1 MDIGQVKG
9 GPKGYKGGK
18 GPKGPKG
25 SKGQKGNDSKGK
37 YGKAGGKE
45 SKGYSQN
52 YNNAKG
58 DRNPG
63 KGGKGD
69 RKGKNNAPKGGNLS
83 SNTTCHNCG
92 RPGHYARDCWRP
104 RVNQVEQSQGQPGP
118 QPSGASV
125 SGTTTSAGPSYS
137 SAPSQASTAVRRVI
151 ADPFVM
157 DMSQLDLSGDDPFVR
172 MIHAQHFRLDAT
184 DGDSDW
190 VVIGCSNR
198 THEQH
203 VRALT
208 RTSDTCSVIIDSGAD
223 VSCIPLSFASCG
235 VSSPGDCVMHVRDA
249 QGGSMQVKDERIVD
263 FVLQSPSHG
272 HVTIRERCI
281 VADVLQPLISMGRLI
296 KQGWFPCQ
304 NAQGFWL
311 NHDASGAD
319 VPMTFRGMSLGVDAE
334 IRRVEKAESPSS
346 CVQACDPQSSHVQS
360 KGPQVQACDPQS
372 SHVQSKGPQVQ
383 SCDPQ
388 SSHVQSKGPQ
398 CQPDDTHVRV
408 LQRAVL
414 GPELSNLHFGWQILT
429 SGNLCWRGRSSR
441 MLDPSFM
448 VDRSWPL
455 RSTLMRRSE
464 TSAWFLIEHCESWL
478 EMEDL
483 EDDIPGGGE
492 AELIVCMH
500 VSKEPMSSLGVE
512 NLTESLVEDVVPS
525 PKTPELPYDED
536 ELFDYEPSPV
546 DEPDASVIIREEP
559 ASRGALPDMEEPLSN
574 PVAVPADTL
583 TLDGVVLNCE
593 SSIGALKAACTK
605 LGLRTSGSKTRL
617 FQRIKGYLEKQKL
630 SLASDIARD
639 ASEGAA
645 RLPHMQSIPDVPS
658 REQQLIHE
666 LTHTPY
672 AAWCSHCITMRSVP
686 DRSEATN
693 AAPRDLPSV
702 SFDFC
707 YTGFSPSSNELEP
720 VAGEPS
726 SSAKDLLCC
735 LIAHDSAT
743 GAITAIPCES
753 KGSTRYLG
761 VELMRF
767 IQSLGHATVE
777 LRCDA
782 EPATL
787 SLQRAV
793 VNARQRLGLKTVE
806 RNPPVGHHQA
816 NGYVE
821 KAVDLIRRLACTLL
835 DMVRHKTGCKI
846 DVVHPLFA
854 WSFVHAAWVRN
865 RFAVAGGLTA
875 YERTCNAAYTGKL
888 VAYGEPVFAQVH
900 AKKKGDPKWL
910 KAIFLT
916 KTSLN
921 DMYVVASKGG
931 VRVTRS
937 VRRTGHEWKH
947 DAALYADIKGF
958 PWNYSSGVIGTKM
971 VPPAKTRKA
980 LPAPSSPQDVAA
992 SDPPETPV
1000 PMGLT
1005 PAMGSEVGPN
1015 LGTPAEALP
1024 PTPVGG
1030 SVDPEAPKVPFSR
1043 PPPPS
1048 SRVPESVPTP
1058 GPELPNPSQRPHVP
1072 PATPVEDLLPLTSP
1086 VVPSGTAMETD
1097 EASDVLEERASKVP
1111 RIRTVSFGNK
1121 DYDLN
1126 DEPFEFVDA
1135 DWSDFE
1141 FVDPDYDK
1149 CSSTEPDSA
1158 MKDEAGQSVDAS
1170 ALWFPDNGCEP
1181 KLSESDLFEL
1191 DRIADAV
1198 EVNRLIQKG
1207 VLRPSSE
1214 KDNVS
1219 SMKSLSTKMVRTW
1232 RQKKRNGMSQY
1243 LRRSRLVAREYKWLE
1258 EKQGL
1263 FSPSTTTNMVK
1274 LIPILFLL
1282 WRATRQ
1288 EQYAICA
1295 IDVKD
1300 AYLEVPQEEPV
1311 VADLPKDCML
1321 QGQYVFE
1328 KCVPG
1333 QRDGAQRW
1341 FGYFV
1346 QFLTDKFDALE
1357 SCVENPAIMRVPEG
1371 PMIMHVDDGL
1381 TLAPLTWLKQK
1392 YIPTLPSRFEISVE
1406 IAYKNGDVFSFLK
1419 RKHTILES
1427 GILVEASSSYIRH
1440 MAEVLDVK
1448 HGSKHN
1454 TPYLPELIR
1463 EDVSGPLDP
1472 VRAGKFRSALGIAL
1486 YLSSDRIDICYSV
1499 RLLAGFMSNPTEQAW
1514 KGLIRLAKYLLNTAE
1529 YATLLSPKLPGSTVF
1544 REANHDDMPNRIEIY
1559 SDSDWSGHR
1568 VTRKSFGIFLR
1579 AIFAFMAAITEC
1591 SLDLK
1596 IDNSAAR
1603 QLALRQGVGNKTRH
1617 VAGRL
1622 LWLQQSVREK
1632 IIDVGAI
1639 ASIFNLG
1646 DLSTKM
1652 HSANRLRAL
1661 LFLHGFVDAFTGK
1674 AIGEEEFAQMALQ
1687 DQAKMQVKRVR
1698 TEYARQHGVTG
1709 SLKGEASRLTKQ
1721 VALLTLLC
1729 LPTTG
1734 DAAEAANP
1742 YQRHGMAN
1750 VTWATVLLCCG
1761 LCIYRALS
1769 WARDFHGFDMNSLL
1783 EMSSQDFA
1791 TKMIMSFIFL
1801 CGLMPECTME
1811 QYMCFFLLGVVWTM
1825 HRYILQLEHKLQPTS
1840 TEPTDGE
1847 LMQVRSDANVRI
1859 VVPQELFVTRSGECF
1874 HHRSCGTLKSS
1885 LNPPRRLSTCS
1896 HCKDML
1902 TRTE

>member
-1 MDIGQVKG
+1 M
-9 GPKGYKGGK
+9 
-18 GPKGPKG
+18 
-25 SKGQKGNDSKGK
+25 
-37 YGKAGGKE
+37 
-45 SKGYSQN
+45 
-52 YNNAKG
+52 
-58 DRNPG
+58 
-63 KGGKGD
+63 
-69 RKGKNNAPKGGNLS
+69 
-83 SNTTCHNCG
+83 
-92 RPGHYARDCWRP
+92 
-104 RVNQVEQSQGQPGP
+104 
-118 QPSGASV
+118 
-125 SGTTTSAGPSYS
+125 
-137 SAPSQASTAVRRVI
+137 
-151 ADPFVM
+151 
-157 DMSQLDLSGDDPFVR
+157 
-172 MIHAQHFRLDAT
+172 
-184 DGDSDW
+184 
-190 VVIGCSNR
+190 
-198 THEQH
+198 
-203 VRALT
+203 
-208 RTSDTCSVIIDSGAD
+208 
-223 VSCIPLSFASCG
+223 
-235 VSSPGDCVMHVRDA
+235 
-249 QGGSMQVKDERIVD
+249 
-263 FVLQSPSHG
+263 
-272 HVTIRERCI
+272 
-281 VADVLQPLISMGRLI
+281 
-296 KQGWFPCQ
+296 
-304 NAQGFWL
+304 
-311 NHDASGAD
+311 
-319 VPMTFRGMSLGVDAE
+319 
-334 IRRVEKAESPSS
+334 
-346 CVQACDPQSSHVQS
+346 
-360 KGPQVQACDPQS
+360 
-372 SHVQSKGPQVQ
+372 
-383 SCDPQ
+383 
-388 SSHVQSKGPQ
+388 
-398 CQPDDTHVRV
+398 
-408 LQRAVL
+408 
-414 GPELSNLHFGWQILT
+414 
-429 SGNLCWRGRSSR
+429 
-441 MLDPSFM
+441 
-448 VDRSWPL
+448 
-455 RSTLMRRSE
+455 
-464 TSAWFLIEHCESWL
+464 
-478 EMEDL
+478 
-483 EDDIPGGGE
+483 
-492 AELIVCMH
+492 
-500 VSKEPMSSLGVE
+500 
-512 NLTESLVEDVVPS
+512 
-525 PKTPELPYDED
+525 
-536 ELFDYEPSPV
+536 
-546 DEPDASVIIREEP
+546 
-559 ASRGALPDMEEPLSN
+559 
-574 PVAVPADTL
+574 
-583 TLDGVVLNCE
+583 
-593 SSIGALKAACTK
+593 
-605 LGLRTSGSKTRL
+605 
-617 FQRIKGYLEKQKL
+617 
-630 SLASDIARD
+630 
-639 ASEGAA
+639 
-645 RLPHMQSIPDVPS
+645 
-658 REQQLIHE
+658 
-666 LTHTPY
+666 
-672 AAWCSHCITMRSVP
+672 
-686 DRSEATN
+686 
-693 AAPRDLPSV
+693 
-702 SFDFC
+702 
-707 YTGFSPSSNELEP
+707 
-720 VAGEPS
+720 
-726 SSAKDLLCC
+726 
-735 LIAHDSAT
+735 
-743 GAITAIPCES
+743 
-753 KGSTRYLG
+753 
-761 VELMRF
+761 
-767 IQSLGHATVE
+767 
-777 LRCDA
+777 
-782 EPATL
+782 
-787 SLQRAV
+787 
-793 VNARQRLGLKTVE
+793 
-806 RNPPVGHHQA
+806 
-816 NGYVE
+816 
-821 KAVDLIRRLACTLL
+821 
-835 DMVRHKTGCKI
+835 
-846 DVVHPLFA
+846 
-854 WSFVHAAWVRN
+854 
-865 RFAVAGGLTA
+865 
-875 YERTCNAAYTGKL
+875 
-888 VAYGEPVFAQVH
+888 FAQVH

-947 DAALYADIKGF
+947 DAALYADVKGF

-971 VPPAKTRKA
+971 IPPAKTRKA

-1005 PAMGSEVGPN
+1005 PAMGSDVGPN

-1126 DEPFEFVDA
+1126 DEPFEFMDA
-1135 DWSDFE
+1135 DWSDFK

-1392 YIPTLPSRFEISVE
+1392 YIPTLQSRFEISVE

-1529 YATLLSPKLPGSTVF
+1529 YDTLLSPKLPGSTVF

-1568 VTRKSFGIFLR
+1568 VTRKSFGSASYAVNGCVFHHICRSHRTVSLSSAEAEWYAAISAACEGIFLR
-1579 AIFAFMAAITEC
+1579 AIFVFMAAITEC

-1840 TEPTDGE
+1840 AEPTDGE
-1847 LMQVRSDANVRI
+1847 LMRVRSDANVRI